1 METRKIILCSV
12 WEANWVQHRWTPFS
26 CKRKKEKMVLAEERH
41 ELNRDVP
48 FFFSRKAV
56 LYSEGKGKGEGMK
69 IKEKG
74 YN

>member
-1 METRKIILCSV
+1 
-12 WEANWVQHRWTPFS
+12 
-26 CKRKKEKMVLAEERH
+26 MVLAEERH